1 MLNGFGIFAGAVGVV
16 MALWFIH
23 IGFVL
28 KDILKQQKETN
39 RILQQLAAGS
49 SAASTT
55 KAAAA

>member
-1 MLNGFGIFAGAVGVV
+1 MVNGFGMFAGAVGVV

-39 RILQQLAAGS
+39 RILQQLAAGN
-49 SAASTT
+49 SAVSAS
-55 KAAAA
+55 KAA